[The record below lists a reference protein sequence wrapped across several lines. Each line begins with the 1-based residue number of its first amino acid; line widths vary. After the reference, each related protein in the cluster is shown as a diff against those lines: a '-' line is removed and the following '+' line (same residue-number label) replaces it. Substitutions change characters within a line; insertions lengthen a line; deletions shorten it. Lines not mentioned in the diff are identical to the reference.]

1 MVLRVLEDSRWV
13 KDQILMAAVFA
24 LNSGEED
31 VKRKGKEVEVGCSQ
45 VNKQSEKQPFSWQTN
60 FNEPALAALKASN

>member
-1 MVLRVLEDSRWV
+1 
-13 KDQILMAAVFA
+13 MAAVVA